1 MTTKVPAQN
10 TYLRMPNP
18 LENLIMSYEKQSK
31 ILLEV
36 EGVSKSILHQTAVKP
51 LSFRQYE
58 GEKLAIA
65 GETGSGKTT
74 LLKMIAGLVQPDSG
88 KVLLRGER
96 VLGPLEKLIP
106 GHAHIAYL
114 SQFFELRNNYWVREI
129 LEYANELTQ
138 KDATALYEVCQISH
152 LVNRRTDQLSGGE
165 RQRIAL
171 ARLLSTSPS
180 LLVLDEPFSHLDALH
195 KSTIK
200 EVIRD
205 IGEQLS
211 ISCILVSHD
220 STDLLS
226 WADTI
231 LVMKE
236 GSLIQVGNPETIYRT
251 PVNEYAAGLFGEYIV
266 LNEQN
271 TSELF
276 ASMDTQKQKLKIVLR
291 PDELQ
296 ICDASQSNVSAVVSD
311 IQFRGSYYAITVN
324 VNQQPLIIHSFRN
337 TLAIGEMV
345 HIKLTEQ

>member
-1 MTTKVPAQN
+1 MGNKPGSSV
-10 TYLRMPNP
+10 
-18 LENLIMSYEKQSK
+18 
-31 ILLEV
+31 LLEV
-36 EGVSKSILHQTAVKP
+36 DEVSKSILHNTAVKS
-51 LSFRQYE
+51 LSFKQLV

-74 LLKMIAGLVQPDSG
+74 LLKMISGLVQPDSG
-88 KVLLRGER
+88 KILLQGER

-106 GHAHIAYL
+106 GHSRIAYL

-129 LEYANELTQ
+129 LEYANELTE
-138 KDATALYEVCQISH
+138 KEAKELYDVCQISH

-195 KSTIK
+195 KATIK

-205 IGEQLS
+205 IGKQLS

-226 WADTI
+226 WADKI
-231 LVMKE
+231 LVMKD
-236 GSLIQVGNPETIYRT
+236 GSLLQVGNPESIYRT
-251 PVNEYAAGLFGEYIV
+251 PVNEYTAGLFGEYMV
-266 LNEQN
+266 LNDHN
-271 TSELF
+271 AKALF
-276 ASMDTQKQKLKIVLR
+276 ASMDSNKQKMNFLLR

-296 ICDASQSNVSAVVSD
+296 ICDESQSKLCADIID
-311 IQFRGSYYAITVN
+311 IQFRGSYYALTVI
-324 VNQQPLIIHSFRN
+324 VNQQSLIIHAFRN
-337 TLAIGEMV
+337 ALELGEKV
-345 HIKLTEQ
+345 FIKLTNQH

>member
-1 MTTKVPAQN
+1 MGNKPGSSV
-10 TYLRMPNP
+10 
-18 LENLIMSYEKQSK
+18 
-31 ILLEV
+31 LLEV
-36 EGVSKSILHQTAVKP
+36 DEVSKSILHNTAVRS
-51 LSFRQYE
+51 LSFKQLV

-74 LLKMIAGLVQPDSG
+74 LLKMISGLVQPDSG
-88 KVLLRGER
+88 KILLQGER

-106 GHAHIAYL
+106 GHSRIAYL

-138 KDATALYEVCQISH
+138 KEAKELYDVCQISN

-195 KSTIK
+195 KATIK

-205 IGEQLS
+205 IGKQLS

-226 WADTI
+226 WADKI
-231 LVMKE
+231 LVMKD
-236 GSLIQVGNPETIYRT
+236 GSLLQVDNPESIYRT
-251 PVNEYAAGLFGEYIV
+251 PINEYTAGLFGEYMV
-266 LNEQN
+266 LNDQN
-271 TSELF
+271 AKALF
-276 ASMDTQKQKLKIVLR
+276 ASMDSNKQKMNFLLR

-296 ICDASQSNVSAVVSD
+296 ICDESQSKLCADIID
-311 IQFRGSYYAITVN
+311 IQFRGSYYALKVI
-324 VNQQPLIIHSFRN
+324 VNQQSLIIHAFRN
-337 TLAIGEMV
+337 ALVLGEKV
-345 HIKLTEQ
+345 FIKLTNQH

>member
-1 MTTKVPAQN
+1 MGNKPG
-10 TYLRMPNP
+10 
-18 LENLIMSYEKQSK
+18 SS

-36 EGVSKSILHQTAVKP
+36 DEVSKSILHNTAVKS
-51 LSFRQYE
+51 LSFKQLV

-74 LLKMIAGLVQPDSG
+74 LLKMISGLVQPDSG
-88 KVLLRGER
+88 KILLQGEK

-138 KDATALYEVCQISH
+138 KEAMALYDVCQISH

-236 GSLIQVGNPETIYRT
+236 GCLIQVGNPETIYRN
-251 PVNEYAAGLFGEYIV
+251 PVNEYTAGLFGEYMI

-271 TSELF
+271 TNELF
-276 ASMDTQKQKLKIVLR
+276 ASLGTQKRRVKDVLR

-296 ICDASQSNVSAVVSD
+296 IVDATQSKVIAAISD
-311 IQFRGSYYAITVN
+311 IQFRGSYYAITVI
-324 VNQQPLIIHSFRN
+324 VNQQALIIHSFRN
-337 TLAIGEMV
+337 TFAIGEMV
-345 HIKLTEQ
+345 PIKLTDQY